1 MCPEEIKE
9 QLLANDEIN
18 ELPPFSLDV
27 VYSEIKDKLD
37 VQLRQIESLDNK
49 VGNILFIASIV
60 IGIGAAAQAA
70 ILGNIDNA
78 WVLLLFSIPIIFYLL
93 TVFTSLH
100 SWVVKTYFRDPKPRP
115 LRDEYLFQQQEFT
128 KRRLITHFISTYEW
142 NAAILKKKV
151 RELRWS
157 TWFFL
162 AETLSL
168 TMVLLIRAWLA

>member
-1 MCPEEIKE
+1 MYPEEIKE
-9 QLLANDEIN
+9 QLLADDEKN
-18 ELPPFSLDV
+18 ELPPLSLDV

-37 VQLRQIESLDNK
+37 VQLRQIESLDSK

-70 ILGNIDNA
+70 ILGNIDNV
-78 WVLLLFSIPIIFYLL
+78 WVLSLFSIPIIFYLL
-93 TVFTSLH
+93 TVFTSLR

-142 NAAILKKKV
+142 NSAVLKKKV

-162 AETLSL
+162 AETMSL